1 MRRTPLFI
9 TLVCLCPFIIFAQSG
24 VNSGQGELNGAS
36 GSVDYSIGQVFFSE
50 HTPSSYSYAEGIHG
64 YEISTIGDI
73 LIEGVSL
80 EIAVYPNPA
89 IDYFTLSFESEVFSG
104 YTAALTSQDGRRVL
118 EWEINEQES
127 TTEIAHLLPG
137 VYLLSIINKGTI
149 MKTFQIIKK

>member
-50 HTPSSYSYAEGIHG
+50 YTQPSHTLTEGIHS

-73 LIEGVSL
+73 LIENLSL

-89 IDYFTLSFESEVFSG
+89 IDYFTLSFGNETSLG
-104 YTAALTSQDGRRVL
+104 YTAILVNSEGKHIL
-118 EWEINEQES
+118 EWEITQAVS
-127 TTEIAHLLPG
+127 TTEVAHLASGL
-137 VYLLSIINKGTI
+137 YLLVI
-149 MKTFQIIKK
+149 MKENQIVKTFKITKK